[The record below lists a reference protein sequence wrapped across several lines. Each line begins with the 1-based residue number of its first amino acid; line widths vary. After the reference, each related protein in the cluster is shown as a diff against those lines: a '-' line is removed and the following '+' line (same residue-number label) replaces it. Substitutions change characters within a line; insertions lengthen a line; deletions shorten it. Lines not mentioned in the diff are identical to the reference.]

1 MIAIREKIAKIGFI
15 IGDLTRSSSLLSE
28 SATGLTVLVEL
39 MGSWG
44 TYDKE
49 GAPGKNNGFLL
60 TWHQTA

>member
-39 MGSWG
+39 MGSWDLMTRKG
-44 TYDKE
+44 PQEKIMD
-49 GAPGKNNGFLL
+49 FC
-60 TWHQTA
+60 